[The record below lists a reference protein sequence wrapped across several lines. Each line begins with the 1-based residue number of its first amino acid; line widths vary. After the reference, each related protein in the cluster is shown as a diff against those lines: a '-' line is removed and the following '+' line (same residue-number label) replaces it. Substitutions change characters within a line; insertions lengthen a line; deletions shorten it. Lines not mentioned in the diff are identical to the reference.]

1 MFTLK
6 RRFSTLSRMYLGS
19 DRMISFM
26 PNYWDSIYNGSN
38 FLVII
43 AWCKSK
49 RHIWLLFDLILEQMV
64 CNWMFQTSME
74 QLMDIKIWY
83 SLALL
88 RHIIWL
94 LHLHK
99 VLQILSNLSKL
110 QFLDFY
116 IIFLSNGNIYK
127 VLPIKLERRIYLLVM
142 KIMLHILQSLH

>member
-1 MFTLK
+1 MLKKQLYDIQQCYERALRLFLLSHLLYVPQFGQYYSTKHIEIKHLKTLVHFK
-6 RRFSTLSRMYLGS
+6 KLLSALSRMYLGI

-88 RHIIWL
+88 RHIIW
-94 LHLHK
+94 
-99 VLQILSNLSKL
+99 
-110 QFLDFY
+110 
-116 IIFLSNGNIYK
+116 
-127 VLPIKLERRIYLLVM
+127 
-142 KIMLHILQSLH
+142 